1 MENKNEKDI
10 IFILLRLL
18 FKITMIPK
26 TAAIKPFITAEIAK
40 ISLKF
45 IIDIY
50 FTIISIL

>member
-26 TAAIKPFITAEIAK
+26 IATIKSFITAEITK
-40 ISLKF
+40 ISLKC

-50 FTIISIL
+50 FTIISIY